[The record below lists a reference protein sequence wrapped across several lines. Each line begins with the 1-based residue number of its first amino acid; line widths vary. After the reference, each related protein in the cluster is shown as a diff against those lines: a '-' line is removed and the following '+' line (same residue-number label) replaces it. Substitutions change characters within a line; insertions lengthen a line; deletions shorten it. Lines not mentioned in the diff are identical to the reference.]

1 MIMHISYT
9 KTVKQEKIQTNDDID
24 DDDDSVL

>member
-24 DDDDSVL
+24 DDDSVL